1 MFKLNKQFEID
12 KINQRQAY
20 YVTQLVD
27 LVKDRLER
35 SVNVSREINFTSDTG
50 TGKTRMMS
58 MFIDKMISYYPNLV
72 IMISSLSRGGLKTQ
86 VHTQLIAHCQ
96 ATSSSRVRFYGDAEV
111 KTYGTRKTI
120 AEEVT
125 TLTQIGGERE
135 GKKLLLWIRDEGHRT
150 TAALRRIFE
159 EASKDF
165 YKSLIINISATNEQS
180 DVICNFADTM
190 MLRTPIQEIG
200 TWKDALDKLEEIKEK
215 HVVVS
220 NYNPCAVFRC
230 TNARLCPEIEQ
241 ECVRRGLRVA
251 NIIDDNFDSALCD
264 DNNEVDVII
273 NKYKIIEGIDIRRAH
288 VLWLDNSPKS
298 EATKVQFVGRARRN
312 GLFWRKDIDICSKEY
327 SSLLDTT
334 NKCWVYY
341 NVVGSELAQ
350 DDDGNLIYAPS
361 NICSCEKFIPG
372 TVLQLIDGALPNGL
386 QIAELRNQTGTFVVK
401 RDEKLGFNFV
411 EPLEQ
416 NNYYTESQQEYVPIV
431 KPLIKTRYADILKIS
446 PIIKWVRKEEIGTVS
461 PSVEDIL
468 KAKKVS
474 SPWWPDKSY
483 FSLTLKKEKLKN
495 SLLTVRTTTLKKI
508 QQSLNDWVPQLK
520 IVKIPKKN
528 DYRVRCNN
536 YLHINLH
543 LQKIKGTAAQYEL
556 LGDVKME
563 DYEEL
568 ATFRSRENAQRY
580 IDSFKWQRLK
590 LEDCTSLSLTLQVSL
605 SRGIRGNLNVGNT
618 SIAFYTF
625 YKKHAYIETKVKLL
639 EFLQVFSTNIYGTL
653 AWENY
658 ISGLNSSSHVYQI
671 DSEVMKNFKSELA
684 QLSSQQHFSYTAI
697 ENDFELAVLS
707 GDTYRINKDGF
718 LSENRG
724 VTYLVTHD
732 TKARQFIEQRYS
744 LILKHF
750 SQLQVRKK
758 SVDYGFSTDL
768 NKVLGYCVEYYAKYL
783 LYGEGYVRE
792 ERDKIV
798 QLNHLSEQEA
808 ASPTTAVL
816 ACLEKYKQDVAAVYG
831 DYQFKIIRTPSL
843 NKLLEE
849 AGQRFVNE
857 VIKQAQVAVSYL
869 SQYKETLQ
877 QYSCLLKTDHIIG
890 LADFISKEC
899 IFDLKCTGQLK
910 SEHVKQVCFYH
921 YLSTKRSDLDIRF
934 GYLINTLTAQ
944 VLIVDF
950 QRGTLELR
958 DTLNPLIAAA

>member
-1 MFKLNKQFEID
+1 MFKLDKQFEIN

-20 YVTQLVD
+20 YVDQLVD

-35 SVNVSREINFTSDTG
+35 SINASKEVNFTSDTG

-58 MFIDKMISYYPNLV
+58 MFIDKMTTHYPELV
-72 IMISSLSRGGLKTQ
+72 IMVSSLSRGGLKTQ
-86 VHTQLIAHCQ
+86 VHTQLLTHCQ
-96 ATSSSRVRFYGDAEV
+96 AASRIKFYGDAEV
-111 KTYGTRKTI
+111 KSQGTHKTI

-125 TLTQIGGERE
+125 TLTQMGRGEGE
-135 GKKLLLWIRDEGHRT
+135 KLLLWIRDEGHRT

-165 YKSLIINISATNEQS
+165 HKSLIINISATNEQS
-180 DVICNFADTM
+180 DVVCNFADTM

-200 TWKDALDKLEEIKEK
+200 TWEDALDKLEEIKER
-215 HVVVS
+215 HVVVP
-220 NYNPCAVFRC
+220 NYNPCAIFRC

-288 VLWLDNSPKS
+288 VLYLDNSPKS
-298 EATKVQFVGRARRN
+298 EATKVQFIGRARRN
-312 GLFWRKDIDICSKEY
+312 GLFWREDIDICSKEY

-350 DDDGNLIYAPS
+350 DDDGNLIYSPS

-372 TVLQLIDGALPNGL
+372 TALQLIDGALPNGL

-483 FSLTLKKEKLKN
+483 FSLTIREDEPETSS
-495 SLLTVRTTTLKKI
+495 SLAIRTASFKKI
-508 QQSLNDWVPQLK
+508 QQQLNDWVPQLK
-520 IVKIPKKN
+520 IIKIPKEN
-528 DYRVRCNN
+528 DYRIRCMN
-536 YLHINLH
+536 YPHIELH
-543 LQKIKGTAAQYEL
+543 LQKIRGTIQYEL
-556 LGDVKME
+556 LGDATIE
-563 DYEEL
+563 EYREL
-568 ATFRSRENAQRY
+568 AKFKSREAAQKY
-580 IDSFKWQRLK
+580 IDSFKWQKLK
-590 LEDCTSLSLTLQVSL
+590 LEDCTVLYTNLSQKIK
-605 SRGIRGNLNVGNT
+605 GIFNVGNT
-618 SIAFYTF
+618 SIAFYIF
-625 YKKHAYIETKVKLL
+625 YKHAYIETKVKLSEL
-639 EFLQVFSTNIYGTL
+639 LQVFSTNIYGTL
-653 AWENY
+653 S
-658 ISGLNSSSHVYQI
+658 ILDLNPSSHVYQI

-684 QLSSQQHFSYTAI
+684 QLSSQQHFSYTVI
-697 ENDFELAVLS
+697 ENNFELAVLS
-707 GDTYRINKDGF
+707 GDTYRINRDGF
-718 LSENRG
+718 LSENKG
-724 VTYLVTHD
+724 VMYLIGHD
-732 TKARQFIEQRYS
+732 TKARQFIEQRYDS
-744 LILKHF
+744 ILKQF
-750 SQLQVRKK
+750 PQLQVRKR

-783 LYGEGYVRE
+783 LYGENYIRGE
-792 ERDKIV
+792 LNKIV
-798 QLNHLSEQEA
+798 QANHLSELEA
-808 ASPTTAVL
+808 ALPATAVL
-816 ACLEKYKQDVAAVYG
+816 ACLEKYKQSIATAYG
-831 DYQFKIIRTPSL
+831 EYQLKIIRTPSL
-843 NKLLEE
+843 NRLLEE
-849 AGQRFVNE
+849 AGQRFVDE

-869 SQYKETLQ
+869 LQYKETLQ
-877 QYSCLLKTDHIIG
+877 QYSCLLKTNHIIG
-890 LADFISKEC
+890 LADFINEEC

-910 SEHVKQVCFYH
+910 SEHVKQICFYH
-921 YLSTKRSDLDIRF
+921 YLSTKRSDLDIKF

-944 VLIVDF
+944 VLIADF
-950 QRGTLELR
+950 QKNNLELR
-958 DTLNPLIAAA
+958 DILTPLTIAA